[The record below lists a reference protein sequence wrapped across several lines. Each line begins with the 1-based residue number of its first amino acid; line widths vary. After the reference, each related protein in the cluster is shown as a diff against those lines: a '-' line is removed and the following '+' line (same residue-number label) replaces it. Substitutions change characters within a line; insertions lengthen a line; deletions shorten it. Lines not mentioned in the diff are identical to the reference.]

1 MSPKMASTA
10 SRPLAALLTAVL
22 VAALLG
28 LGAQAAVSA
37 PRLPEVA
44 ADELIASVLRAADD
58 PPPVS
63 GELAA
68 TLGLG
73 LPELPGAAQDS
84 PLADLL
90 GESRLRVER
99 SADGLRAALL
109 GTASERLVVTDGD
122 TLSTWDSQTLEVNRW
137 KLPDEGG
144 TGDTGGTDSTGGT
157 TPGHGPMAFSDPL
170 ALAIPLVESLSEGAD
185 VAVDGTARVAGRS
198 AYRLAVVPADPVTT
212 LGRVELDVDADTRV
226 PLRVALYARGAV
238 APSIE
243 LAWTQVSFAPVD
255 PALFDFTPPPG
266 SVVTEHAGPVPWSKD
281 SGKSGLPGML
291 NPGPAAGPSGGD
303 HGGEVIGAGYSAVA
317 VLPLA
322 TELPSEAQALLPL
335 DGPLLSARVASVRG
349 EPALLLGLVP
359 LSRLDEVAAELP

>member
-1 MSPKMASTA
+1 MASTA

-37 PRLPEVA
+37 PALPEVA
-44 ADELIASVLRAADD
+44 ADELIASVLRTAED

-109 GTASERLVVTDGD
+109 GAASERVVVTDGD
-122 TLSTWDSQTLEVNRW
+122 TLSTWDSQTLAVNRW
-137 KLPDEGG
+137 TLPDELGTDGTGSGG
-144 TGDTGGTDSTGGT
+144 TA
-157 TPGHGPMAFSDPL
+157 PGHGPLAFSDPL

-185 VAVDGTARVAGRS
+185 VAVEGTARVAGRP
-198 AYRLAVVPADPVTT
+198 AYRLAVVPADLVTT

-266 SVVTEHAGPVPWSKD
+266 SVVTEHAAPVPWSKD

-303 HGGEVIGAGYSAVA
+303 HGGEGIGAGYSAVA

-335 DGPLLSARVASVRG
+335 DGPLLSARVATVRG
-349 EPALLLGLVP
+349 QSALLLGLVP
-359 LSRLDEVAAELP
+359 LWRLDEVAAELP